1 MRIFGAENITKT
13 YTDRVLLVGVT
24 LNLNEGDKVGVVGIN
39 GTGKSTLLKIVA
51 GIETANSGYIQR
63 IPGVRISYL
72 PQNPEFKNGGT
83 VLEQVFSSNP
93 QLRTAKEYE
102 AKAILT
108 RLGIT
113 DFDKQ
118 VSLLSGGQK
127 KRVAIAAA
135 LVCPCEL
142 LILDEPTNHL
152 DSEMVAWLEDFLSK
166 FKGALLMVTHDRYF
180 LDRVANRIVEVDHAH
195 VYSYPGGYRKFLEHK
210 SEREQHDLSAQRRR
224 KSLMKKEL
232 AWIQQGPKARGTKSK
247 FRIERFSQLV
257 KEEQAKNPDK
267 ELTLA
272 SLASRLG
279 KKIIEIQDVSKG
291 YDGKTLISDFSY
303 NLLRNDRIG
312 IIGPNGCGKST
323 LLDMI
328 AGLTEPDSGSI
339 VRGETV
345 KIGYFS
351 QQIEEVDPDMRVI
364 EYVREIGHTVQTS
377 EGTITAGAL
386 LEKFLFPP
394 AAQFAPISRLSGGE
408 RRRLTLMRVLMGAPN
423 VLLLDEPTN
432 DLDIETL
439 SILEDFIE
447 GFEGAVI
454 AVSHDRYFLDKI
466 AEHVFVFED
475 GGKLRMYNGGYTNY
489 MEVHNAELAE
499 KPKPKPKPK
508 KAKPKPAQEAPPR
521 LRFSYKEQREYQT
534 IDEDIEKLNR
544 ELDEVR
550 GELERN
556 ASDAAKVTELV
567 EYIEELEA
575 KLFEREE
582 RWLYL
587 SEKAEQI
594 EKDKKSRQQ

>member
-93 QLRTAKEYE
+93 QLRTAKDYA

-195 VYSYPGGYRKFLEHK
+195 VYSYPGGYRKFLERK

-291 YDGKTLISDFSY
+291 YDGNTLISDFSY

>member
-13 YTDRVLLVGVT
+13 YTDRVLLVGAT

-51 GIETANSGYIQR
+51 GTETANSGYIQR

-72 PQNPEFKNGGT
+72 PQNPEFKDGGT
-83 VLEQVFSSNP
+83 VLDQVFSSNP
-93 QLRTAKEYE
+93 QLRNVKEYE

-113 DFDKQ
+113 QFDKQ
-118 VSLLSGGQK
+118 VGLLSGGQK

-152 DSEMVAWLEDFLSK
+152 DSEMVAWLEGFLAK
-166 FKGALLMVTHDRYF
+166 FKGAVLMVTHDRYF

-195 VYSYPGGYRKFLEHK
+195 VYSYPGGYRKFLERK

-257 KEEQAKNPDK
+257 KEEQAKNPGQ

-291 YDGKTLISDFSY
+291 YDGKTLISNFSY
-303 NLLRNDRIG
+303 NLLRNDRVG

-351 QQIEEVDPDMRVI
+351 QQIEDVDPEMRVI

-394 AAQFAPISRLSGGE
+394 ASQFAPISKLSGGE
-408 RRRLTLMRVLMGAPN
+408 RRRLALMRVLMGAPN

-447 GFEGAVI
+447 SFEGAVI

-466 AEHVFVFED
+466 ADRVFVYED
-475 GGKLRMYNGGYTNY
+475 GGKLRMYNGGYTDY
-489 MEVHNAELAE
+489 MEVHNAELAQ
-499 KPKPKPKPK
+499 KPKPEPKPK
-508 KAKPKPAQEAPPR
+508 KAKPKPAQEAQPQ

-544 ELDEVR
+544 ELNEAKS
-550 GELERN
+550 ELEKN
-556 ASDAAKVTELV
+556 ASDAAKVAELV
-567 EYIEELEA
+567 EYMEELEA
-575 KLFEREE
+575 KLSEKEE

-594 EKDKKSRQQ
+594 EKNKKSKQQ

>member
-13 YTDRVLLVGVT
+13 YTDRVLLVGAT

-51 GIETANSGYIQR
+51 GTETANSGYIQR

-72 PQNPEFKNGGT
+72 PQNPEFKDGGT
-83 VLEQVFSSNP
+83 VLDQVFSSNP
-93 QLRTAKEYE
+93 QLRNVKEYE

-113 DFDKQ
+113 QFDKQ
-118 VSLLSGGQK
+118 VGLLSGGQK

-152 DSEMVAWLEDFLSK
+152 DSEMVAWLEGFLAK
-166 FKGALLMVTHDRYF
+166 FKGAVLMVTHDRYF

-195 VYSYPGGYRKFLEHK
+195 VYSYPGGYRKFLERK

-257 KEEQAKNPDK
+257 KEEQAKNPGQ

-303 NLLRNDRIG
+303 NLLRNDRVG

-351 QQIEEVDPDMRVI
+351 QQIEDVDPEMRVI

-394 AAQFAPISRLSGGE
+394 ASQFAPISKLSGGE
-408 RRRLTLMRVLMGAPN
+408 RRRLALMRVLMGAPN

-447 GFEGAVI
+447 SFEGAVI

-466 AEHVFVFED
+466 ADRVFVYED
-475 GGKLRMYNGGYTNY
+475 GGKLRMYNGGYTDY
-489 MEVHNAELAE
+489 MEVHNAELAQ
-499 KPKPKPKPK
+499 KPKPEPKPK
-508 KAKPKPAQEAPPR
+508 KAKPKPAQEAQPQ

-544 ELDEVR
+544 ELNEAKS
-550 GELERN
+550 ELEKN
-556 ASDAAKVTELV
+556 ASDAAKVAELV
-567 EYIEELEA
+567 EYMEELEA
-575 KLFEREE
+575 KLSEKEE

-594 EKDKKSRQQ
+594 EKNKKSKQQ

>member
-1 MRIFGAENITKT
+1 M
-13 YTDRVLLVGVT
+13 
-24 LNLNEGDKVGVVGIN
+24 
-39 GTGKSTLLKIVA
+39 
-51 GIETANSGYIQR
+51 
-63 IPGVRISYL
+63 
-72 PQNPEFKNGGT
+72 
-83 VLEQVFSSNP
+83 
-93 QLRTAKEYE
+93 
-102 AKAILT
+102 
-108 RLGIT
+108 GIT

-195 VYSYPGGYRKFLEHK
+195 VYSYPGGYRKFLERK

>member
-1 MRIFGAENITKT
+1 
-13 YTDRVLLVGVT
+13 
-24 LNLNEGDKVGVVGIN
+24 
-39 GTGKSTLLKIVA
+39 
-51 GIETANSGYIQR
+51 
-63 IPGVRISYL
+63 
-72 PQNPEFKNGGT
+72 
-83 VLEQVFSSNP
+83 
-93 QLRTAKEYE
+93 
-102 AKAILT
+102 
-108 RLGIT
+108 
-113 DFDKQ
+113 
-118 VSLLSGGQK
+118 
-127 KRVAIAAA
+127 
-135 LVCPCEL
+135 
-142 LILDEPTNHL
+142 
-152 DSEMVAWLEDFLSK
+152 
-166 FKGALLMVTHDRYF
+166 
-180 LDRVANRIVEVDHAH
+180 
-195 VYSYPGGYRKFLEHK
+195 
-210 SEREQHDLSAQRRR
+210 
-224 KSLMKKEL
+224 
-232 AWIQQGPKARGTKSK
+232 
-247 FRIERFSQLV
+247 
-257 KEEQAKNPDK
+257 
-267 ELTLA
+267 
-272 SLASRLG
+272 
-279 KKIIEIQDVSKG
+279 
-291 YDGKTLISDFSY
+291 
-303 NLLRNDRIG
+303 
-312 IIGPNGCGKST
+312 
-323 LLDMI
+323 MI